1 MFTAT
6 GNNGLQKTTSH
17 KVVIPF
23 YLYASIA
30 FFAGSLLLL
39 LSGSIFDQHFFN
51 PRSLA
56 LTHLLALGWGMMII
70 FGASHQLVPV
80 LTNARLYSDKLAGAC
95 FLCAGTGI
103 PLLTAGF
110 YLFNTGPLLLA
121 GGTLV
126 NIGVLLFLINVFMT
140 IRSSGKEDVHALF
153 LFTAAAWLFL
163 TALFGLLIAINFSHP
178 FLPGDF
184 LRYLP
189 LHAHMGIVGWFLLL
203 IIGVGSRLIPLF
215 LISKYNSPGLL
226 WTIFVLVNA
235 GLAGFVADHLFFGPT
250 SRMLIYVS
258 CVTAGILLFAF
269 YCAKAFRQRI
279 RRQVDGQLKISLAAV
294 VLMFLPVIC
303 LSFVLIFH
311 KDPAMES
318 RLIHFYG
325 FSIFMGWIT
334 ALILGMTFKTFP
346 FIVWNKVYHQ
356 KASSAK
362 TPSPKELF
370 SGQLF
375 RLMMLCYLP
384 GFVLAGAG
392 ILTRSA
398 MMTGTGSVLLVLSA
412 IFYNWNVFR
421 VLFHQPKTS

>member
-1 MFTAT
+1 MFAAP
-6 GNNGLQKTTSH
+6 GNNGIQKTTSH
-17 KVVIPF
+17 KVVVPF

-30 FFAGSLLLL
+30 FLAGTAMLLV
-39 LSGSIFDQHFFN
+39 SGSSFGQHFFN

-80 LTNARLYSDKLAGAC
+80 LTNAPLFSDKLARAC
-95 FLCAGTGI
+95 FVCAGAGI

-110 YLFNTGPLLLA
+110 YLFDTGWLLLS
-121 GGTLV
+121 GGILV
-126 NIGVLLFLINVFMT
+126 NTGVLLFLINVFMT

-163 TALFGLLIAINFSHP
+163 TALFGLLIAINFSYP

-215 LISKYNSPGLL
+215 LISKYNAPGLL
-226 WTIFVLVNA
+226 WTIFVLVNV
-235 GLAGFVADHLFFGPT
+235 GLCGFIADHLFFGP
-250 SRMLIYVS
+250 SPRMLIYVS
-258 CVTAGILLFAF
+258 CVAAGVFLFAV

-279 RRQVDGQLKISLAAV
+279 RRQVDNQLKISLAAV
-294 VLMFLPVIC
+294 VLLFLPVIC
-303 LSFVLIFH
+303 LSFVLVFY
-311 KDPAMES
+311 KNEATES
-318 RLIHFYG
+318 RMIHFYG

-346 FIVWNKVYHQ
+346 FIVWNKIYHK
-356 KASSAK
+356 KAAAGK

-370 SGQLF
+370 SDSLF

-384 GFVLAGAG
+384 GFALTGAG
-392 ILTRSA
+392 ILSGHNKL
-398 MMTGTGSVLLVLSA
+398 TGIGSVLLVLAA
-412 IFYNWNVFR
+412 IFYNWNVFK
-421 VLFHQPKTS
+421 VLFHQPKRS

>member
-1 MFTAT
+1 MFTTA

-23 YLYASIA
+23 YLYASVA
-30 FFAGSLLLL
+30 FLAGTVLLL
-39 LSGSIFDQHFFN
+39 LSGFSFSQHFFN

-80 LTNARLYSDKLAGAC
+80 LTNAKLFSDRLAMACFWCAGA
-95 FLCAGTGI
+95 GI

-110 YLFNTGPLLLA
+110 YLFSTGPLLLT
-121 GGTLV
+121 GGILV
-126 NIGVLLFLINVFMT
+126 NIGVLLFLVNVFMT

-153 LFTAAAWLFL
+153 LLTAAGWLFL
-163 TALFGLLIAINFSHP
+163 TALFGLLIAINFTHP

-203 IIGVGSRLIPLF
+203 VIGVGSRLIPLF
-215 LISKYNSPGLL
+215 LISKYNAPGLL
-226 WTIFVLVNA
+226 WIVFILVNA
-235 GLAGFVADHLFFGPT
+235 GLAGFIADHLFFGPT
-250 SRMLIYVS
+250 PRMLIYVS
-258 CVTAGILLFAF
+258 CVTAGILLFAV
-269 YCAKAFRQRI
+269 YCVKAFRQRI

-303 LSFVLIFH
+303 LSFVLIFY
-311 KDPAMES
+311 KNETDS
-318 RLIHFYG
+318 RLVHFYG

-346 FIVWNKVYHQ
+346 FIVWNKIYQ
-356 KASSAK
+356 AKAASAK

-370 SGQLF
+370 SGSLF
-375 RLMMLCYLP
+375 RLMLLCYLP
-384 GFVLAGAG
+384 GFILAGAG
-392 ILTRSA
+392 ILSGQHFL
-398 MMTGTGSVLLVLSA
+398 TGTGSVFLVLA
-412 IFYNWNVFR
+412 AVFYNWNVFN
-421 VLFHQPKTS
+421 VLFHQPKIT